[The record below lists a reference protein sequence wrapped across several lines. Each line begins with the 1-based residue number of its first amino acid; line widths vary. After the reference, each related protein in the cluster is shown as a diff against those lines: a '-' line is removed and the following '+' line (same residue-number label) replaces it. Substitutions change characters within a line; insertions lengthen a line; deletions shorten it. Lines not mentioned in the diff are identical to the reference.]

1 MKSAGELILYKDFN
15 GTDEEIFY
23 PMASIIERSRRG
35 GMDAKEERQKFYE
48 CFHRLL
54 EISAS
59 HGFQGN
65 LWHNYLT
72 YLLISN
78 ENAYSRACEIRGNI
92 EGSINEI
99 ALHDFEVFR
108 YFFEFDL
115 EELGRKLGVD
125 CIPVLLH
132 YERFEGNG
140 KVFNSRIRDRICDLS
155 VRLEQTENVSE
166 FKDCVTEF
174 YRDFGVG
181 KLGLHKAFRVEHHE
195 NGAGIVPIT
204 NIAHVHL
211 DDLVGYELAKKKL
224 VENTEAFVEGRA
236 ANNCL
241 LFGDAGT
248 AETTPPSED
257 TNTPENKPEADK
269 ELTFAEQVVELVN
282 QERTKAGLSAVT
294 LDQNI
299 ASAALVRAKEIET
312 SFSHTRPNGSKFS
325 TALTEQGVT
334 FKGAGENIAWGQKSP
349 EAVIQAWMNSE
360 GHRANILNKNFTK
373 IGVGYYQN
381 AAGRNFWTQL
391 FTY

>member
-1 MKSAGELILYKDFN
+1 MKKVTVCAMIAAMTVTGAAALPVQAATNAGNSANCNVKGYYVF
-15 GTDEEIFY
+15 T
-23 PMASIIERSRRG
+23 G
-35 GMDAKEERQKFYE
+35 GKV
-48 CFHRLL
+48 
-54 EISAS
+54 S
-59 HGFQGN
+59 
-65 LWHNYLT
+65 
-72 YLLISN
+72 
-78 ENAYSRACEIRGNI
+78 
-92 EGSINEI
+92 
-99 ALHDFEVFR
+99 
-108 YFFEFDL
+108 DL
-115 EELGRKLGVD
+115 ENIKSRLDELCGQLN
-125 CIPVLLH
+125 
-132 YERFEGNG
+132 GNTTTITFPG
-140 KVFNSRIRDRICDLS
+140 CNLP
-155 VRLEQTENVSE
+155 ENKPETTPPSE
-166 FKDCVTEF
+166 D
-174 YRDFGVG
+174 
-181 KLGLHKAFRVEHHE
+181 
-195 NGAGIVPIT
+195 T
-204 NIAHVHL
+204 NTP
-211 DDLVGYELAKKKL
+211 ESKP
-224 VENTEAFVEGRA
+224 
-236 ANNCL
+236 
-241 LFGDAGT
+241 
-248 AETTPPSED
+248 ETTPPSED

>member
-1 MKSAGELILYKDFN
+1 MKKVTVCAMIAAMTVTGAAALPVQAATNAGNSANCN
-15 GTDEEIFY
+15 GKGYYVFT
-23 PMASIIERSRRG
+23 G
-35 GMDAKEERQKFYE
+35 GKV
-48 CFHRLL
+48 
-54 EISAS
+54 S
-59 HGFQGN
+59 
-65 LWHNYLT
+65 
-72 YLLISN
+72 
-78 ENAYSRACEIRGNI
+78 
-92 EGSINEI
+92 
-99 ALHDFEVFR
+99 
-108 YFFEFDL
+108 DL
-115 EELGRKLGVD
+115 ENIKSRLDELCGQLN
-125 CIPVLLH
+125 
-132 YERFEGNG
+132 GNTTTITFPG
-140 KVFNSRIRDRICDLS
+140 CNLP
-155 VRLEQTENVSE
+155 ETTPPSE
-166 FKDCVTEF
+166 D
-174 YRDFGVG
+174 
-181 KLGLHKAFRVEHHE
+181 
-195 NGAGIVPIT
+195 T
-204 NIAHVHL
+204 NTP
-211 DDLVGYELAKKKL
+211 ESKP
-224 VENTEAFVEGRA
+224 
-236 ANNCL
+236 
-241 LFGDAGT
+241 
-248 AETTPPSED
+248 ETTPPSED